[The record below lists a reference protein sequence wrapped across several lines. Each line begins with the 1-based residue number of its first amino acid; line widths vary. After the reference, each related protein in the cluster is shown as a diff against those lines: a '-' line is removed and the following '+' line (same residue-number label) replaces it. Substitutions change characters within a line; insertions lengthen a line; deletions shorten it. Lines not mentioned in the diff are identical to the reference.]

1 VLGVMP
7 IEVPGEIGVG
17 LVVIEE
23 APGIFWRPFH
33 RAERRL
39 NEGIIVGSPWAGK
52 QLGHTVIFAQPGL
65 SGANHAHRTSVLAW
79 VWLRLE
85 DLLRKKP
92 SRVPSLRAVERRNPN
107 EKWVFEVVSRPGIEP
122 ESSV

>member
-1 VLGVMP
+1 
-7 IEVPGEIGVG
+7 
-17 LVVIEE
+17 
-23 APGIFWRPFH
+23 
-33 RAERRL
+33 
-39 NEGIIVGSPWAGK
+39 
-52 QLGHTVIFAQPGL
+52 
-65 SGANHAHRTSVLAW
+65 
-79 VWLRLE
+79 LE